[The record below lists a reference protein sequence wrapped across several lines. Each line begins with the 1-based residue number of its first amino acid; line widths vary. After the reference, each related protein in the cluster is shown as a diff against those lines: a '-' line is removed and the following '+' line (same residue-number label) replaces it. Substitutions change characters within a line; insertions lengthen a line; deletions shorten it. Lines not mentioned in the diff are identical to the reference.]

1 MLSVKRVTRKRSNA
15 SKPDDPE
22 APKRSVLSDTK
33 DSNDGVSS
41 GDTPNTS
48 LAKGMAEM
56 NQFLNSS
63 LSTSTVTEYK
73 VNLTYYKLST
83 KLIKD
88 KKEKCF

>member
-33 DSNDGVSS
+33 DSNDGASS
-41 GDTPNTS
+41 GDAPNTS

-56 NQFLNSS
+56 NQFLMNLINHKHISVTQ
-63 LSTSTVTEYK
+63 LSK
-73 VNLTYYKLST
+73 
-83 KLIKD
+83 
-88 KKEKCF
+88 